1 MKFPFQAILFDF
13 DGTLVQSNQIKRDT
27 LFVVART
34 TGAADEQFAQ
44 VLNERPRDDRFGL
57 YRELLVRMGYTGD
70 LNDKVN
76 ELAQLYADLTTEAI
90 SKAPEIPGAEEFLK
104 KHSSDLPMYINSATP
119 EASLRNT
126 VEECGWTG
134 FFRGI
139 YGRPKTKTDI
149 FKTVQNETRLTP
161 EQILFVGDSLQD
173 LETARTCGCPFLGI
187 AAEPGWICRFPDKV
201 PFIGNYL
208 IFNRT
213 AQKISRKG
221 VLS

>member
-139 YGRPKTKTDI
+139 YGRPKSKNDI
-149 FKTVQNETRLTP
+149 FKLVEDETGLP
-161 EQILFVGDSLQD
+161 ADQILFVGDSAQD
-173 LETARTCGCPFLGI
+173 LESARDNGCLFLGV
-187 AAEPGWICRFPDKV
+187 AHEPGWHYAFPEGT
-201 PFIGNYL
+201 P
-208 IFNRT
+208 
-213 AQKISRKG
+213 
-221 VLS
+221 VLRHYRDFLELAGQSKKLMTQ